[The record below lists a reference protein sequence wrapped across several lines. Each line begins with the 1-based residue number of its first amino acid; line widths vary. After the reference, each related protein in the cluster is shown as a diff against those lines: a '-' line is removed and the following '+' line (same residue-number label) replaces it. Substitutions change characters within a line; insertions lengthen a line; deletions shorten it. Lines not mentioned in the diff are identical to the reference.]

1 MTPRAP
7 RDRMNLASRETPP
20 VLMVYFSFFMQRG
33 MFVWL
38 GLLLMWSAWPGIATG
53 VAQGLHVG
61 QNYRIYPSNVTQTE
75 PFIVPHPTNHD
86 ILFVSANTINLNN
99 GFISEGVYLTTNRGE
114 SWYGSDT
121 CSGAPINFHRGDPG
135 IAIDK
140 DGRLLMVRLGFSPG
154 LYAHYS
160 TNLGQ
165 SWSGQRTITTNDQ
178 DRATLVSDTQLA
190 SAFYGRSYTA
200 WVRFAPPFALFF
212 SSTDDGGQTWR
223 TPAQINNPSLRGQ
236 GGELAMGPGGAVYL
250 CWASVINTSPFTEV
264 GAGFAVSTNGGTS
277 WTVNET
283 AFAMNGISG
292 TFPSKGN
299 IRVNGLPRM
308 DVDLSGGARHGWIY
322 VVTTERNL
330 APAGSDPDIILRKST
345 DGGVTWSSGVRVN
358 RDVLN
363 NGKTQYFPAVHVD
376 DGGGVNVLYYDD
388 RHTTNDSAGVFLSR
402 STDGALSWADHRISD
417 HNFKPAAIGGLGQGY
432 QGDNIDLTSVGDT
445 LWPVWMDNSTGI
457 YQLWTVPIR
466 ISQLGTSV
474 VDRYVPSS
482 LRLEQNYPNPFN
494 PSTTI
499 QYELTNRDQVLLRVV
514 DMLGREVARLVDA
527 QQPPGRYAV
536 EFNAAGLS
544 GGLYFCQ
551 MQTTAGSGHRSM
563 LLLK

>member
-1 MTPRAP
+1 MMEK
-7 RDRMNLASRETPP
+7 RM
-20 VLMVYFSFFMQRG
+20 FF
-33 MFVWL
+33 WL
-38 GLLLMWSAWPGIATG
+38 GFLLIWSASPGSNTG
-53 VAQGLHVG
+53 VAQGLSIG

-75 PFIVPHPTNHD
+75 PFIVPHPAGPN

-114 SWYGSDT
+114 SWFGSDT

-165 SWSGQRTITTNDQ
+165 TWSGQRTISTNDQ
-178 DRATLVSDTQLA
+178 DRATLVSDTQPA
-190 SAFYGRSYTA
+190 STFYGRSYTA
-200 WVRFAPPFALFF
+200 WVRLAPPFPLFF
-212 SSTDDGGQTWR
+212 SFTDDGGQTWSEA
-223 TPAQINNPSLRGQ
+223 AQVNAPSLRGQ
-236 GGELAMGPGGAVYL
+236 GGELAMGPVGTVYL

-264 GAGFAVSTNGGTS
+264 GAGFAASTNGGTS

-292 TFPSKGN
+292 IFPSKGN
-299 IRVNGLPRM
+299 IRVNGLPRL
-308 DVDLSGGARHGWIY
+308 DVDLTGGPRHGWIY

-345 DGGVTWSSGVRVN
+345 DGGNTWSSGVRVN
-358 RDVLN
+358 QDVLN

-388 RHTTNDSAGVFLSR
+388 RHTTNDSAGVVVSR
-402 STDGALSWADHRISD
+402 STDGGTAWMDYMISD

-445 LWPVWMDNSTGI
+445 LWPVWMDNSTGL
-457 YQLWTVPIR
+457 YQLWTVPVK
-466 ISQLGTSV
+466 ISDLGTDV
-474 VDRYVPSS
+474 LEKDPP
-482 LRLEQNYPNPFN
+482 LTFRLEQNFPNPFN

-499 QYELTNRDQVLLRVV
+499 LYDLPAADQVLLRVV
-514 DMLGREVARLVDA
+514 DLLGRELVRLVDERQA
-527 QQPPGRYAV
+527 PGTYAV
-536 EFNAAGLS
+536 EFNAGGLS
-544 GGLYFCQ
+544 SGVYLYQ
-551 MQTTAGSGHRSM
+551 LQTTAGSHHRSM
-563 LLLK
+563 FLLK